1 MISQVFEI
9 QVFEGYKAA
18 GQPKFKI
25 KLPAV
30 PRVDD
35 TITLPDAH
43 YLVKD
48 VFWHANV
55 PPDAGAGY
63 EWPDS
68 VYYTIRLVVEKK
80 FPDD

>member
-1 MISQVFEI
+1 MTNHAFEI
-9 QVFEGYKAA
+9 QVFEGTVGGA
-18 GQPKFKI
+18 PKVKI

-48 VFWHANV
+48 VYWQANV
-55 PPDAGAGY
+55 PPEPGPGY

-68 VYYTIRLVVEKK
+68 VYYTIRLVVVKK